1 MKKNLNSPSL
11 NLRPIVIGLLF
22 LATSALAGAQTEK
35 AIYTFLGQP
44 DGRMPEGPVVFDRS
58 GNLYGATP
66 FGGAFGLGS
75 IYKLTRSGSS
85 WTETIL
91 YSFGTT
97 TNDATTPVG
106 NVVFDAKGNL
116 YGAAALGGVNGAGAV
131 FELSPPA
138 ISGGTWTETTLYSFS
153 LVDTKD
159 PAPCGLLWLNGLHLY
174 GVAMMGGTGNGSI
187 FELTPPATSGGSWL
201 EQTIYAFT
209 GGSDGKY
216 PGFGC
221 GPLIADKSGNLYG
234 STEKGGSTNNGTVF
248 ELSPPATS
256 GGSWTKNILYSF
268 ASGTSD
274 GQLPAGPLAFDANGN
289 LFGTTDIGGSHV
301 HEGTVFELTPAG
313 GGLWSES
320 IVYSFGGFSTDG
332 YGPYDGVLFDKAGN
346 MYGTTVSSVSNNN
359 GTVWELTPP
368 ATSGEAWTET
378 ILHNFTG
385 GSDGGEPYSPL
396 IAGPSGVL
404 YGTTLDGGGSN
415 SAGVVY
421 QLVP

>member
-1 MKKNLNSPSL
+1 MKKKLRSLSL
-11 NLRPIVIGLLF
+11 NPCPILIALLF
-22 LATSALAGAQTEK
+22 VASCALAGAQTEK
-35 AIYTFLGQP
+35 AIYSFLGEP
-44 DGRMPEGPVVFDRS
+44 DGQAPEGPVVFDRS
-58 GNLYGATP
+58 ANLYGATP

-75 IYKLTRSGSS
+75 IYKLTRSGTS

-153 LVDTKD
+153 LVNKKD
-159 PAPCGLLWLNGLHLY
+159 PAPCGLLWVNGLHLY
-174 GVAMMGGTGNGSI
+174 GVAMMGGTDNGGI
-187 FELTPPATSGGSWL
+187 FELTPPATGGTWL

-216 PGFGC
+216 PGLGC

-234 STEKGGSTNNGTVF
+234 VTEKGGSNNEGTVF

-256 GGSWTKNILYSF
+256 GGSWTESVLYSF
-268 ASGTSD
+268 ASGTTD
-274 GQLPAGPLAFDANGN
+274 GQEPAGPLAFDANGN
-289 LFGTTDIGGSHV
+289 LFGTTTIGGSHV

-313 GGLWSES
+313 SGLWNES

-359 GTVWELTPP
+359 GTVWELSPP
-368 ATSGEAWTET
+368 AISGGAWTEA

-385 GSDGGEPYSPL
+385 GADGGQPYGAL
-396 IAGPSGVL
+396 ISGPSGVL
-404 YGTTLDGGGSN
+404 YGTTFNGGGSN
-415 SAGVVY
+415 VGVVY
-421 QLVP
+421 QVVP